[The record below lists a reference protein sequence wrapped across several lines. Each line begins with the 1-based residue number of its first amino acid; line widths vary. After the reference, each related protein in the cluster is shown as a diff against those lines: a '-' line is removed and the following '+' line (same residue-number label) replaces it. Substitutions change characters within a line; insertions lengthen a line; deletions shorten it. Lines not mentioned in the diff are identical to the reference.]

1 MVFGEEVG
9 VVDAEFVHALEVG
22 FVGLG
27 GVGVEGEAVVGLLGE
42 GVAGLVEDHGLVVL
56 LLEELEQVDLLVE
69 LSKALLQA
77 LVFGLELPHVL
88 PVEELLPGVVDL
100 GVGVL
105 EVDLVVPPLLLDYL
119 QVGQRH
125 FADRLL
131 HRSQVLQLRVP
142 VLLDLVGV
150 LSNPANLHLETH
162 VLEEFV
168 VVVFGRY
175 ILERLDALYIDGVL
189 HVFAA
194 DKGALGEQEEVSGQP
209 TDEAHLELVGA
220 GSVGFL
226 EEAHLGGVGG
236 MARVGNANG

>member
-125 FADRLL
+125 
-131 HRSQVLQLRVP
+131 
-142 VLLDLVGV
+142 
-150 LSNPANLHLETH
+150 LS
-162 VLEEFV
+162 
-168 VVVFGRY
+168 
-175 ILERLDALYIDGVL
+175 D
-189 HVFAA
+189 
-194 DKGALGEQEEVSGQP
+194 
-209 TDEAHLELVGA
+209 
-220 GSVGFL
+220 
-226 EEAHLGGVGG
+226 
-236 MARVGNANG
+236 

>member
-1 MVFGEEVG
+1 MVFGEEIG
-9 VVDAEFVHALEVG
+9 IVDAEFVHALEVA

-27 GVGVEGEAVVGLLGE
+27 GVVVEGEAVVGLLGE

-69 LSKALLQA
+69 LSKTLLQI

-88 PVEELLPGVVDL
+88 SVEKLLPGVVDL
-100 GVGVL
+100 RIRVL

-125 FADRLL
+125 FPDRLL
-131 HRSQVLQLRVP
+131 HCSQVLQLGVS

-150 LSNPANLHLETH
+150 FRNPANLHLEAH
-162 VLEEFV
+162 VLKEFV
-168 VVVFGRY
+168 VVMLGRY
-175 ILERLDALYIDGVL
+175 ILERLNPLDVYRVL

-194 DKGALGEQEEVSGQP
+194 HKGALGEQEEVSGQP
-209 TDEAHLELVGA
+209 TDKAHLELVGA
-220 GSVGFL
+220 GPVGFL

-236 MARVGNANG
+236 MA